1 MADKTTKGGGEPFNN
16 PFAEQA
22 RRLKKRL
29 RRARTKT
36 APAGTPRPAA
46 EQAADPFDEAMRGAV
61 PLAKGEGRVRSLEQR
76 ARAKISGC
84 RSFAEQL
91 DEHPFDLR
99 FSEGFIRGR
108 AYGVSRQTIGRLERG
123 EFAIQDHVDLH
134 GMALDDARACVDG
147 FLLDAHRQ
155 GRRCVL
161 VITGKGLN
169 SPGHVGVLHDR
180 IPQWL
185 ARGPSARLVLA
196 FSTARECDGGV
207 GALYVL
213 LRKHGSRKNRIDVEE
228 AAGD

>member
-1 MADKTTKGGGEPFNN
+1 MADKTRKGGVEPFNN

-29 RRARTKT
+29 RQTRAKT
-36 APAGTPRPAA
+36 PPAAPEPAA
-46 EQAADPFDEAMRGAV
+46 EQPVDPFDEAVRGAV
-61 PLAKGEGRVRSLEQR
+61 PLAKGEGRVRPLEQR
-76 ARAKISGC
+76 ARAPVAGR

-134 GMALDDARACVDG
+134 GMALDDARACVDA
-147 FLLDAHRQ
+147 FLLDAHKQ

-180 IPQWL
+180 IPKWL

-196 FSTARECDGGV
+196 FSTARECDGGI

-228 AAGD
+228 GAGD